1 MLPKDFFSKFYQ
13 RGSGLRIFEGD
24 NIGIGHGLYK
34 PNLITYSAVPFNE
47 ESSDTAIKSTIL
59 KPKKATKH
67 RKQRGKGIKAIKKRR
82 SHKKRHLNSR
92 SKEDLF

>member
-34 PNLITYSAVPFNE
+34 PDIISYSVSPFNE
-47 ESSDTAIKSTIL
+47 KSDTAIKSTIL
-59 KPKKATKH
+59 KPKKAKKH
-67 RKQRGKGIKAIKKRR
+67 RKQKGKGIKAIKKRR
-82 SHKKRHLNSR
+82 SHKKRHLKSR